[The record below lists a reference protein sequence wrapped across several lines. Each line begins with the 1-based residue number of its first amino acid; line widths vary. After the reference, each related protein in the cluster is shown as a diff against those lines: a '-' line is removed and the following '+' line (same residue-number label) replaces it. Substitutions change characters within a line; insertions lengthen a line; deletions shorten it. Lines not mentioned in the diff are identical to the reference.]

1 MPPGTAAGEDGS
13 SISVARCLV
22 PGLIVCARE
31 PVISYKEGTAWQL
44 FFTVNNC
51 FKFINLNQAVW
62 WMKRLCYDT
71 LVTYTD
77 GSSPVLMMDTSTTS
91 GTSSG
96 AECFVS

>member
-1 MPPGTAAGEDGS
+1 MTA
-13 SISVARCLV
+13 
-22 PGLIVCARE
+22 
-31 PVISYKEGTAWQL
+31 
-44 FFTVNNC
+44 FFNSNNC
-51 FKFINLNQAVW
+51 FLNLNQAVW

-77 GSSPVLMMDTSTTS
+77 GSSPVLMPVMDITS